1 MHEGWL
7 LKMQTSVAGGWVAS
21 RPSCGRVSYITD
33 CPLKTLLWMPT
44 SQMSW
49 PVHINQK
56 KSPKLTQ
63 KNYRYTIKCE
73 RLVLF
78 SSPSS
83 LPQVSWNCS
92 SLEMWERMVSQRH
105 NPDLSFWSPNLTS
118 ILWYRRALFSV
129 GWDWVFTAQNWLC
142 FCFTEKENWPSHH
155 GICSKKRAIWQSLSN

>member
-1 MHEGWL
+1 MHEGWM
-7 LKMQTSVAGGWVAS
+7 LKEQTSVAGGWVAY

-44 SQMSW
+44 IQMGW

-63 KNYRYTIKCE
+63 NYRHTIKCE

-92 SLEMWERMVSQRH
+92 SLEMWGRMVSQRH
-105 NPDLSFWSPNLTS
+105 NPALSFWSPNLTS
-118 ILWYRRALFSV
+118 ILWYGRALFSI
-129 GWDWVFTAQNWLC
+129 GWDWVFTAQNWFC
-142 FCFTEKENWPSHH
+142 FSFTEKENWPSHH
-155 GICSKKRAIWQSLSN
+155 GICSKKREMWQSLSN